1 MEAAATVIQQQFKS
15 REAMRRAQ
23 MQEKFGV
30 GHGGYCK
37 PRHPTHFEPSFLEL
51 SDIP

>member
-30 GHGGYCK
+30 GRAGIANPVIRRISN
-37 PRHPTHFEPSFLEL
+37 PRFLC
-51 SDIP
+51 